1 MSEVLFK
8 LSTDLSLFK
17 RYNNYVVKEEIM
29 DKNLVFYMNALR
41 SSFMQYYKEK
51 MDEIGLS
58 KGLHYFIIAI
68 GSTTKC
74 SPNEVAQKTKM
85 DAGHTTR
92 YVNKLVDAGYVI
104 KEPNPNDGRSCYLK
118 LTEKGLNAYTQS
130 KNIFKDWTDNMMSNL
145 TPTESEQL
153 MSLLSKLFNGKE
165 NQFIEQ
171 IDLTAYENQTPKSKE

>member
-1 MSEVLFK
+1 
-8 LSTDLSLFK
+8 
-17 RYNNYVVKEEIM
+17 M

-41 SSFMQYYKEK
+41 TSFMQYYKEK

-68 GSTTKC
+68 GSTSKC
-74 SPNEVAQKTKM
+74 SPNEVAQRTKM

-118 LTEKGLNAYTQS
+118 LTDKGLNAYKKS
-130 KNIFKDWTDNMMSNL
+130 KNIFKDWTESMMSNL
-145 TPTESEQL
+145 TQDESEQL
-153 MSLLSKLFNGKE
+153 MILLSKLFNGKE
-165 NQFIEQ
+165 NQFNEQ
-171 IDLTAYENQTPKSKE
+171 IDLTSYENQELRNKE